1 MTRTLGRSCGL
12 AVLAAGTVSACPAWA
27 HAFGQRYD
35 LPLPLWLYTTGAG
48 AVVALSFVI
57 AAIFIKARH
66 SDSEPP
72 VFDLMRIDRLG
83 KPTTLFVLN
92 GVRALS
98 VAGLFLILAACFGGT
113 TDPLKNIAPT
123 FVWVVWWVGLAFISA
138 LIGNLWD
145 LINPWGAAFG
155 WMRSIAPIGNRPRR
169 YPEDLGV
176 WPAVALYFIFAWM
189 ELISELAEQPRVLG
203 GLILGYSLITW
214 FGMACYGRD
223 AWLRNGEV
231 FAVAFGLLAR
241 FAPCH
246 GGSGRLVLRWP
257 TAGLLTRK
265 SMSPSY
271 VFFVLLLL
279 TSVTFDG
286 ILETPLWQEVL
297 ERIAESQPLRPMLL
311 QLQGIGINLLM
322 FIKTIALLGLPVVF
336 WSVYVAFCWGIKRA
350 AGSQYSLQDIAG
362 YFVLSLVPIA
372 IAYHL
377 SHYLSYLLLAGQN
390 IIPLVSD
397 PLGHGW
403 DLFGTADYRMDIG
416 IINAKM
422 VWYVAVS
429 AIVLGHL
436 AAVFVAHVTAIRI
449 FKSTRAALLSQ
460 IPMLALMVAY
470 TMVSLWILSQ
480 PIVA

>member
-1 MTRTLGRSCGL
+1 VTRTLGRSYGL
-12 AVLAAGTVSACPAWA
+12 AALAAGTASACPAWA

-35 LPLPLWLYTTGAG
+35 LPLPLWLYTTSAG

-57 AAIFIKARH
+57 AAVFIKARH
-66 SDSEPP
+66 SESEPP
-72 VFDLMRIDRLG
+72 AFDLMCADWFD
-83 KPTTLFVLN
+83 KPTTSFLLN
-92 GVRALS
+92 GVRVLS
-98 VAGLFLILAACFGGT
+98 VAGLVLILAACFGGT
-113 TDPLKNIAPT
+113 TDPLKNFAPT
-123 FVWVVWWVGLAFISA
+123 FVWVVWWVGLAFVSA

-145 LINPWGAAFG
+145 LINPWQVVFG
-155 WMRSIAPIGNRPRR
+155 WMRSVVPTGNRPRR
-169 YPEDLGV
+169 YPEGLGA
-176 WPAVALYFIFAWM
+176 WPAVILYFIFAWM
-189 ELISELAEQPRVLG
+189 ELISEFAEQPRVLG
-203 GLILGYSLITW
+203 GLILAYSLITW
-214 FGMACYGRD
+214 LGMACYGRD

-231 FAVAFGLLAR
+231 FTVAFGLLAR

-246 GGSGRLVLRWP
+246 GSSGRLILRWP
-257 TAGLLTRK
+257 TIGLLTREP
-265 SMSPSY
+265 MAQSY

-286 ILETPLWQEVL
+286 ILETPFWHDML
-297 ERIAESQPLRPMLL
+297 EGISESQPLRPTLL

-322 FIKTIALLGLPVVF
+322 LIKTIALLGLPAIF
-336 WSVYVAFCWGIKRA
+336 WSVYVAFCCGIKRA

-390 IIPLVSD
+390 IIPLASD
-397 PLGHGW
+397 PLGLGW
-403 DLFGTADYRMDIG
+403 DLFGTAGYRMDIG

-422 VWYVAVS
+422 VWYVAVT